1 MVRQDAIT
9 LHIFKQI
16 LYIVIELKKCF
27 CNTCICIY
35 PLCQIIKTP
44 QHLFL
49 VSIGGAAVSMGGAAV
64 QQTDQQPSQTITSA
78 YDGTCTAGMFSTGN
92 GDYSK
97 LLLYYVLSYFI
108 MSKLH
113 KVTLVLSIMAAIFHP
128 VAAEWLF

>member
-49 VSIGGAAVSMGGAAV
+49 VSIGGAAVQQTV
-64 QQTDQQPSQTITSA
+64 QQPLQTITSA
-78 YDGTCTAGMFSTGN
+78 YDGTCTAGMFSTSN